1 MTGIWKVRE
10 FMKKCLTFSFR
21 LTFIILYVNTLLM
34 AFKFKQ
40 CENVFSANHVM
51 VGHGLKRLHQALLQ
65 TPTSQYLEL
74 ILNFLQKIN

>member
-1 MTGIWKVRE
+1 
-10 FMKKCLTFSFR
+10 MKKFSFR

-40 CENVFSANHVM
+40 RENVFSANHIM
-51 VGHGLKRLHQALLQ
+51 VGQGLKRLHQALLQ
-65 TPTSQYLEL
+65 TRTSQYLEL